1 MYKFFIK
8 PILFCFSP
16 ERAHHLTMLLF
27 QFALKI
33 PLMNLMFK
41 KMYYI
46 ENQKLVIEKMGLRF
60 PNPVGL
66 AAGFDKDG
74 KYYQSM
80 SHLGF
85 GFIEIGTVTP
95 KGQDGNPTPRLFR
108 LPEDEALI
116 NRMGFNNEGADI
128 LAQRLA
134 TQGKPENCILGINIG
149 KNKVTP
155 NEDAVSD
162 YVYCFETLFAYAD
175 YFVVNVSSPNT
186 PDLRALQD
194 KTPLTALLSTLQHLN
209 NEKSTPKPILLKIA
223 PDLNESQLIDIVGI
237 IKETKLAGVIA
248 TNTTISRK
256 DLKTS
261 AEKIAA
267 IGAGGLSGKP
277 VKAQSTEIIR
287 FLRKHLGKDV
297 VIMGVGGIQTG
308 IDAQEKLD
316 AGADLVQVY
325 SGLVYEGPMM
335 VKRINQYLSKSLKT
349 RSRS

>member
-1 MYKFFIK
+1 
-8 PILFCFSP
+8 
-16 ERAHHLTMLLF
+16 
-27 QFALKI
+27 
-33 PLMNLMFK
+33 MNLMFK